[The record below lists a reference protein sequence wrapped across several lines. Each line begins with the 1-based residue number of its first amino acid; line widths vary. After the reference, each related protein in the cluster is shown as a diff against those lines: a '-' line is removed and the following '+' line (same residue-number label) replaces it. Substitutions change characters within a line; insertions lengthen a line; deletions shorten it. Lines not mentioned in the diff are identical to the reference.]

1 MELGCTVPAIRV
13 PDPHSQTEIDY
24 DDSNAR
30 ACGVNR
36 RSFVAGILGASVGKA
51 QGASVRVQ
59 VQPEVRLGRIPADFM
74 GLGYEVSSVSERGLL
89 AGSNRVYV
97 QFVRT
102 LGPAGV
108 IRIGGNT
115 SDYAS
120 WSNDGPAVS
129 SPKATVVDRRS
140 LVDLGTFLRATGW
153 RLIWGFN
160 LGLGTIDQAV
170 AEAVAVAAS
179 AGGSLLAFEV
189 GNEPDLFAGVHR
201 PAGYSYADYYAEYR
215 RFKRAIRD
223 KLPNAPFAGPDV
235 IVRADW
241 LEQFAASEAGD
252 LRLLT
257 HHYYA
262 EGPPENPTSTI
273 ETLLKPNAILPGLL
287 GRLEAASRS
296 ARLPYRICET
306 NSCFGGGKPGVSD
319 TMAAA
324 LWGLDFMFTLAQFH
338 AAGVNME
345 TGVNHLGFL
354 SYYTP
359 IGLEAG
365 SERVYRATPLY
376 YGMLAFALAS
386 KGELLKLMLDA
397 GGLNMTAYAVR
408 SDRGEIWL
416 TLVNK
421 EATRDA
427 QVRVACSGVA
437 KASALRLTGPSL
449 SSKEGVLLG
458 GSAVSRD
465 GKWGPGRSEA
475 IRVTGG
481 EVEIAVP
488 AASAAIL
495 RLT

>member
-1 MELGCTVPAIRV
+1 LDARYQLSGYPNPLT
-13 PDPHSQTEIDY
+13 QIDY
-24 DDSNAR
+24 HDRMPGAG
-30 ACGVNR
+30 GVNR
-36 RSFVAGILGASVGKA
+36 RAFVAGILGASVGKA
-51 QGASVRVQ
+51 QSASVRVQ

-89 AGSNRVYV
+89 AASNRAYV

-120 WSNDGPAVS
+120 WLNDGPAVS
-129 SPKATVVDRRS
+129 SPKATVVDRRG
-140 LVDLGTFLRATGW
+140 LVELGTFLRATGW

-160 LGLGTIDQAV
+160 LGRGTVDQAV
-170 AEAVAVAAS
+170 AEAVVVAAS
-179 AGGSLLAFEV
+179 AGDSLLAFEI

-201 PAGYSYADYYAEYR
+201 PGNYSYADYYAEYR
-215 RFKRAIRD
+215 RFKQAIRD

-235 IVRADW
+235 IVHADW
-241 LEQFAASEAGD
+241 LEQFAASETGD

-319 TMAAA
+319 TLAAA
-324 LWGLDFMFTLAQFH
+324 LWGLDFLFTLAQFH

-386 KGELLKLMLDA
+386 RGELLKLTLDT

-408 SDRGEIWL
+408 SDGGEIWV
-416 TLVNK
+416 TLINK
-421 EATRDA
+421 DASRDA
-427 QVRVACSGVA
+427 PVRVACPGVVRA
-437 KASALRLTGPSL
+437 GALRLTGPAL
-449 SSKEGVLLG
+449 SGKEGVLLG

-465 GKWGPGRSEA
+465 GKWDPGRSEA
-475 IRVTGG
+475 IRVTEG
-481 EVEIAVP
+481 EMEINVP
-488 AASAAIL
+488 KASAAIV
-495 RLT
+495 RLS